1 MCFGSYSVNV
11 KDSLR
16 FDIYPWAL
24 VVSPSIVSFMPHFSD
39 GECGAI
45 SYQTR
50 WRDTLKTNH
59 NKVRACEDKI
69 QFEWSLNLDET
80 HIDLKCT

>member
-45 SYQTR
+45 SYQT
-50 WRDTLKTNH
+50 K
-59 NKVRACEDKI
+59 
-69 QFEWSLNLDET
+69 
-80 HIDLKCT
+80 